1 MDFAAT
7 NDSPSALARKGYWPA
22 LARKYFDEEK
32 YSKAV
37 GLCLR
42 MLEDEPDVLSGRVIL
57 ACSLYLAGQYERARE
72 QFLDILRR
80 DPANLVALKH
90 LGDVFFR
97 DGEEAAAMAYYRR
110 VFEIDP
116 CCRGLYCPIEKKE
129 AVQTRQ
135 LTLKR
140 PGEKITKKQKTPLQE
155 PAFIT
160 ETIGD
165 IYCDQGYYQLA
176 GEVYR
181 RLIIGNENSRI
192 AEKLKEVEKKLGM
205 KEEQV

>member
-1 MDFAAT
+1 MDLVAKDNGAA
-7 NDSPSALARKGYWPA
+7 ALARKGYWPA
-22 LARKYFDEEK
+22 LARKYFDEGK

-37 GLCLR
+37 ELCLR

-72 QFLDILRR
+72 RFLEILRR

-90 LGDVFFR
+90 LGDIFFR
-97 DGEEAAAMAYYRR
+97 DGEEAAAMAYYRQ

-116 CCRGLYCPIEKKE
+116 CCRGLYCPVDKKE
-129 AVQTRQ
+129 TVQTRQ

-140 PGEKITKKQKTPLQE
+140 PGEKITKKQRMPLQE

-181 RLIIGNENSRI
+181 RLMVGNENSRI
-192 AEKLKEVEKKLGM
+192 AEKLKEVERKLGI

>member
-1 MDFAAT
+1 MDLAVKDDSAT
-7 NDSPSALARKGYWPA
+7 ALARKGYWPA

-37 GLCLR
+37 ELCLR
-42 MLEDEPDVLSGRVIL
+42 MLEDEPDVLSGRIIL
-57 ACSLYLAGQYERARE
+57 SCSLYLAGQYERARE
-72 QFLDILRR
+72 QFLEILRR
-80 DPANLVALKH
+80 DPANLAALKH
-90 LGDVFFR
+90 LGDIFFR
-97 DGEEAAAMAYYRR
+97 DGEEAAAMAYYRQ
-110 VFEIDP
+110 VLEIDP
-116 CCRGLYCPIEKKE
+116 CCGGLYCSVEKKE
-129 AVQTRQ
+129 TVQTRQ

-140 PGEKITKKQKTPLQE
+140 PREKITKKQKTPLQE
-155 PAFIT
+155 PAFVT

-181 RLIIGNENSRI
+181 RLMVGNENSRI
-192 AEKLKEVEKKLGM
+192 AEKLKEVEKKLGI